1 MRAGGE
7 LGDNLQRVLLKG
19 RRLVDVG
26 FDQFGLEDSVEDGP
40 WDPAPD
46 RGGDQVLD
54 SDLSVRERGD
64 AVAAREEVE
73 TPHLDTDCG
82 RTPTPSIHPQ

>member
-1 MRAGGE
+1 M
-7 LGDNLQRVLLKG
+7 LLEG
-19 RRLVDVG
+19 CRLVDVG
-26 FDQFGLEDSVEDGP
+26 FDQFGLEDGVEDGG

-46 RGGDQVLD
+46 RCGDEVLD
-54 SDLSVRERGD
+54 SDLSAGERGD